1 MSSLSLETL
10 ETIMAVITYVFVFLF
25 GICIGSFLNV
35 CIYRLPKGE
44 SLITNNSHCMTCGT
58 PIKRYDL
65 IPVFSWLILRG
76 RSDIWALSR
85 NALSFPVGTD
95 SSLFS
100 GHRHSGD
107 VCFRSDIY
115 YHNCGSDP
123 RSELHKRLSRISAHI
138 PRN

>member
-10 ETIMAVITYVFVFLF
+10 ETIMTVITYVFVFLF

-76 RSDIWALSR
+76 RCRACGAKITPRYMIIELMTGI
-85 NALSFPVGTD
+85 V
-95 SSLFS
+95 FS
-100 GHRHSGD
+100 EYL
-107 VCFRSDIY
+107 CATTF
-115 YHNCGSDP
+115 
-123 RSELHKRLSRISAHI
+123 
-138 PRN
+138 